1 MSFSSSKECFA
12 EDVSYQEADKDR
24 HQPGG
29 KNTRAWIPELLN
41 VPSEYIHESWHMLER
56 MRRWQGLPD
65 SPSRPNRASDLAI
78 QRWAVTFS
86 ERSSSQ
92 MHHILSAC
100 SN

>member
-41 VPSEYIHESWHMLER
+41 VPSEYMHESWHMLEKV
-56 MRRWQGLPD
+56 MEHGGCVVGKGYPIPPPAQIAP
-65 SPSRPNRASDLAI
+65 PI
-78 QRWAVTFS
+78 
-86 ERSSSQ
+86 
-92 MHHILSAC
+92 
-100 SN
+100 